1 MTGPLDGLR
10 VFDLT
15 RVMAGP
21 TCTQL
26 LGDLGAEVIKIE
38 RPGVGDD
45 TRKFGPPFLK
55 DAAGNDT
62 TESAYYLSANRNKR
76 SITIDLAEGD
86 GQGLA
91 RRLIAHCDI
100 LVENF
105 RVGALAKYGL
115 SYEHLKADFPQLI
128 YCSLTGFGQTG
139 PYASRPGYDIVTQ
152 AMGGIMSVTGEAR
165 GEPQKVGAPIA
176 DIMAGMYA
184 AIAVL
189 AAARHQ
195 AVTGEGEYIDLGLLD
210 TQVAWL
216 ANQGMNYLISG
227 ELPARLGNAHPNIV
241 PYQVFETADGYVV
254 IAVANDTQFQ
264 RFCESTGVGELA
276 SEERFRTNAARV
288 RNRAALIARLEPILA
303 QHPTQYWLDRLDRL
317 NVVCGP
323 INTLDQVFAHP
334 QLRHRDMVIDMPHAL
349 AGRNPVKLIGNPIK
363 YANNPIAY
371 RYPPPTL
378 GQHTEE
384 VLKELLDMGEEE
396 LEGLR
401 RRGVI

>member
-76 SITIDLAEGD
+76 SITIDLAARD
-86 GQGLA
+86 GQDLA

-115 SYEHLKADFPQLI
+115 SYAHLKADFPQLI

-139 PYASRPGYDIVTQ
+139 PYASRPGYDVVAQ
-152 AMGGIMSVTGEAR
+152 AMGGIMSVTGEAQ
-165 GEPQKVGAPIA
+165 GEPQKVGVPIA

-195 AVTGEGEYIDLGLLD
+195 AVTGEGEDIDLGLLD

-227 ELPARLGNAHPNIV
+227 EPPARLGNAHPNIV

-254 IAVANDTQFQ
+254 IAVANDAQFQ
-264 RFCESTGVGELA
+264 RFCESAGVGELA
-276 SEERFRTNAARV
+276 SEERFRTNTARV
-288 RNRAALIARLEPILA
+288 RNRAALIDRLKPILA
-303 QHPTQYWLDRLDRL
+303 RHPTQYWLDSLDRL

-349 AGRNPVKLIGNPIK
+349 AGRNPVKFVGNPIK

-396 LEGLR
+396 LEELR

>member
-10 VFDLT
+10 VFDLS
-15 RVMAGP
+15 RIVAGP

-26 LGDLGAEVIKIE
+26 LGDLGAEVIKVE

-76 SITIDLAEGD
+76 SITIDLAERD
-86 GQGLA
+86 GQDLA

-139 PYASRPGYDIVTQ
+139 PYAPRPGYDVVTQ
-152 AMGGIMSVTGEAR
+152 AMGGIMSVTGEAQ
-165 GEPQKVGAPIA
+165 GEPQKVGVPIA

-195 AVTGEGEYIDLGLLD
+195 AVTGGGEYIDLGLLD

-264 RFCESTGVGELA
+264 RFCESAGVGGLA
-276 SEERFRTNAARV
+276 SEERFRTNVARV

-303 QHPTQYWLDRLDRL
+303 QYPTQHWLDSLDRL
-317 NVVCGP
+317 NIVCGP

-349 AGRNPVKLIGNPIK
+349 AGRNPVKFVGNPIK

-401 RRGVI
+401 TRGVI